1 MKVKFEFINEEVVDR
16 QHFRLE
22 VEGKVFNFSF
32 VTGARIRD
40 AMRPFRVYNE
50 PGVYDVPKGI
60 LLASGINVE

>member
-1 MKVKFEFINEEVVDR
+1 MKVKFEFVNEEVVDN

-40 AMRPFRVYNE
+40 AMRPFRVRGEDN
-50 PGVYDVPKGI
+50 VYDVPKGI
-60 LLASGINVE
+60 LIASGVHV